1 MMLSKRVNFKNIV
14 GARLRHQKGVSLL
27 EVLIAVLV
35 LSVGLLGIAGLQTAN
50 LRNTQSAHQ
59 RTVAV
64 LLAASMAERIR
75 ANPTAALTGVF
86 VLAKSCKALA
96 AGGNIQSVEHANWM
110 AEIQTSLGNVE
121 TSCGEVSYDNANRT
135 YTVNVYWDDSRA
147 IGGQTDMNIT
157 QVVRL

>member
-1 MMLSKRVNFKNIV
+1 MLNKTIRFKQSS
-14 GARLRHQKGVSLL
+14 AMSLRDQAGVSLL

-64 LLAASMAERIR
+64 LLAVSMSERIR
-75 ANPTAALTGVF
+75 ANPTAAIAGSF
-86 VLAKSCKALA
+86 VLDKNCKELT
-96 AGGNIQSVEHANWM
+96 AGGSIESVEHANWM
-110 AEIQTSLGNVE
+110 TEIRTNLGDVE
-121 TSCGEVSYDNANRT
+121 SSCGEVLYDAATLT

-147 IGGQTDMNIT
+147 VGGQSDMNIT
-157 QVVRL
+157 HVVRI

>member
-1 MMLSKRVNFKNIV
+1 MILNNSTHLKPLTSVSP
-14 GARLRHQKGVSLL
+14 HSQKGVSLL

-64 LLAASMAERIR
+64 LLAASMSERIR
-75 ANPTAALTGVF
+75 ANPTAAVAGLF
-86 VLAKSCKALA
+86 VLGKNCTPLT
-96 AGGNIQSVEHANWM
+96 AGASIESVEHANWM
-110 AEIQTSLGNVE
+110 TEIQTNLGAVE
-121 TSCGEVSYDNANRT
+121 TSCGEVLYDAVTLT

-147 IGGQTDMNIT
+147 VGGQTDMNIT
-157 QVVRL
+157 HVVRI

>member
-1 MMLSKRVNFKNIV
+1 MLNNSLNFKHGV
-14 GARLRHQKGVSLL
+14 GAGLQRQAGVSLL

-50 LRNTQSAHQ
+50 VRNTQSAHQ

-75 ANPTAALTGVF
+75 ANPTASLAGVF
-86 VLAKSCKALA
+86 VLAKNCKALA
-96 AGGNIQSVEHANWM
+96 AAGTIQSVEHANWM
-110 AEIQTSLGNVE
+110 TEIRTSLGAID
-121 TSCGEVSYDNANRT
+121 TSCGEVIYTPATQT

-147 IGGQTDMNIT
+147 IGGLVNMNIT
-157 QVVRL
+157 QVVRI